1 MINSFHFQFVTI
13 FSIDHL
19 SYRTVLNH
27 LNIMPP
33 AATPQFRLYLKSASN
48 MKLNTN
54 ASVTRI
60 LYEGITSFISLGDFD
75 ADSIKTMARNCRE
88 TIPAIAADQDAGI
101 LVDEPEVA
109 GTVISTQSMV
119 RLTVACNAT
128 KYYLSINRVPTVAN
142 LHYQNIL
149 ASFKIEFEAYEKL
162 QKEDSPDIPSIKD
175 SDNERKVI
183 KWAPIF
189 MDCMSRTYGIKG
201 PLAYV
206 LRDEVDVVPEADDP
220 LQEGSYYGRSGGLQ
234 TELIARLS
242 HDDAL
247 FRSDNKTVYSKL
259 EKACRGSS
267 VESTIKTFSHAQ
279 NGRGAYAA
287 LIDHHAGASKYRAIS
302 KKRMNLLQQIKWN
315 GRNYSLEKHVSN
327 HRQAVDDLNDCAQ
340 HITVAVPDASQ
351 RVEYLIDSINCPDST
366 LQAAIG
372 LIRSDVNGMRADFE
386 LAANALIEVDPYRR
400 TQRQQPKPTA
410 QVAAIDFGS
419 GRGDS
424 GVDLRWHTPTE
435 FRALTQEQRS
445 ELVSWQRTPDGKSQ
459 LKKSRDDYM
468 KSNKR
473 KSDNKGDNKTGKDN
487 EAVNKKRKQWLKSYV
502 KKPSG
507 LKHVMGVLA
516 REENSNAAFVSSL
529 NSAQLPPATQTAPP
543 VPPPAQQPSVGSLNA
558 RFPGSATRVQ
568 LNSILKHNPNSNKK

>member
-1 MINSFHFQFVTI
+1 
-13 FSIDHL
+13 
-19 SYRTVLNH
+19 
-27 LNIMPP
+27 MPP
-33 AATPQFRLYLKSASN
+33 AVTPQFRLYLKSASN

-88 TIPAIAADQDAGI
+88 TIPAIAADVDAGI

-149 ASFKIEFEAYEKL
+149 VSFKIEFEAYEKL
-162 QKEDSPDIPSIKD
+162 QKEDSPDIPAIKD

-220 LQEGSYYGRSGGLQ
+220 LQDGSYYGSSGGLQ
-234 TELIARLS
+234 VELINRLS
-242 HDDAL
+242 HGDAL
-247 FRSDNKTVYSKL
+247 FRSDNKTVYLKL

-267 VESTIKTFSHAQ
+267 VESTIKTFSRAQ

-327 HRQAVDDLNDCAQ
+327 HRQAVEDLNDCAQ
-340 HITVAVPDASQ
+340 HITVTAPDASQ

-386 LAANALIEVDPYRR
+386 LAANALIEVDPFRR
-400 TQRQQPKPTA
+400 QQRQPSKPNA
-410 QVAAIDFGS
+410 QVSAIDFGS

-424 GVDLRWHTPTE
+424 GVDLRWHTPNE
-435 FRALTQEQRS
+435 FRSLNQDQRN
-445 ELVSWQRTPDGKSQ
+445 ELVAWQRTPDGKNQ
-459 LKKSRDDYM
+459 LKKSREDYM

-473 KSDNKGDNKTGKDN
+473 KTDTRGDNKTNKDN

-507 LKHVMGVLA
+507 LKHVMAVLA
-516 REENSNAAFVSSL
+516 KEETTNAAFVNTM
-529 NSAQLPPATQTAPP
+529 NSTQTSQSSQATSSIP
-543 VPPPAQQPSVGSLNA
+543 PPPAQQSTVGSVNA
-558 RFPGSATRVQ
+558 RFPASATRVQ
-568 LNSILKHNPNSNKK
+568 LNSILKHNPPSNTK